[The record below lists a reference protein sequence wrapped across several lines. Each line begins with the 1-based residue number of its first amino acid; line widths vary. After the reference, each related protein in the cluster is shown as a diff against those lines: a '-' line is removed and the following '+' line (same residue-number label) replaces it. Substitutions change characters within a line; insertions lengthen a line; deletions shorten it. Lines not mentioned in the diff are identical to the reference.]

1 MALAFTLVD
10 WTLELSYQDRPLMD
24 YGRTRT
30 RIYKWCQ
37 QKYVGRRSLSIYHAV
52 VRLCSPYL
60 NDVARN
66 KDKVAKEEI
75 VRSLESTVTQ
85 SLEKLT
91 KTAMEREH
99 LATLPEAI
107 AHIINRRI
115 VVYRRGFRSLIS
127 VGFEEENF
135 VENLPPHSHFL
146 PLLSLHPAPA
156 PRLSAMW
163 ARARSHCGY
172 WSTRAFILRSSR

>member
-10 WTLELSYQDRPLMD
+10 WTLELSYQARPLID

-30 RIYKWCQ
+30 RVYKWCQ

-75 VRSLESTVTQ
+75 VRSLESTVTE

-91 KTAMEREH
+91 KTAMERDHIE
-99 LATLPEAI
+99 LLPEAI
-107 AHIINRRI
+107 ATIINRRI

-127 VGFEEENF
+127 VSCGGWACPDLFHVSNLQ
-135 VENLPPHSHFL
+135 LPPFFFYNSSS
-146 PLLSLHPAPA
+146 PNSNR
-156 PRLSAMW
+156 RLSAM
-163 ARARSHCGY
+163 
-172 WSTRAFILRSSR
+172 